1 MTPAQ
6 IAEAL
11 LEINGEFVDRA
22 RPHSEGRYVLG
33 ERDFHYIADLID
45 NLMYEM
51 LRMDR
56 ASRLKKSGK
65 IQIRV
70 IQGGKK

>member
-11 LEINGEFVDRA
+11 LEINGEFVDRVK
-22 RPHSEGRYVLG
+22 PHSGGGYVLD
-33 ERDFHYIADLID
+33 ERSFHFIADLVD

-51 LRMDR
+51 LRLDR
-56 ASRLKKSGK
+56 ASRLKSTGK
-65 IQIRV
+65 VALRV